1 VFVIENA
8 DGVVCGEPYAEC
20 HEAAQDA
27 ECLHAESGS
36 GHKVVDAA
44 TREVMYETEGAP
56 E

>member
-1 VFVIENA
+1 MFEVMNE
-8 DGVVCGEPYAEC
+8 DGVVCGEPYREC

-36 GHKVVDAA
+36 RHKVVDAA
-44 TREVMYETEGAP
+44 TREVMYETEGGV

>member
-1 VFVIENA
+1 MFEVVNG
-8 DGVVCGEPYAEC
+8 DGVVCGDPYEEC

-36 GHKVVDAA
+36 RHKVL
-44 TREVMYETEGAP
+44 EVGTGEVFYETQGAP